1 MEYRQLG
8 RTGTRV
14 SELCLGMMI
23 DNLTDEETFIA
34 VVNEAIELGI
44 NFIDTADC
52 YGAGESERRL
62 GKALAENGKRDDIV
76 LATKAV
82 AGMGDGP
89 NDHGASRYH
98 LSRAV
103 EASLKRLQTDRID
116 LFYLHVVDITTP
128 MDEIFGQLDILVKQG
143 KILYVGTSKWP
154 VPLIMEGLMMHEK
167 YDYPRII
174 AEQPPYSLCDRG
186 IENELVWTCMRHGIG
201 ICSWA
206 PLANGILGG
215 AYRKG
220 QPFPEG
226 HRKSGVDPSKDRR
239 LTNEALDLIENLIPL
254 AEARGIA
261 LPDLCHAWLLQR
273 PGLTAP
279 IIGAR
284 KVEYVQAAVKATE
297 IELTQEELDKI
308 DEFAPPGTAV
318 SNYYDGNVYAH
329 MRNAI
334 NSDNPYG
341 Y

>member
-14 SELCLGMMI
+14 SELCLGLMI

-34 VVNEAIELGI
+34 IVNEAIDLGI

-62 GKALAENGKRDDIV
+62 GKALAQNGKRDDIV

-82 AGMGDGP
+82 ATMGEGP

-128 MDEIFGQLDILVKQG
+128 LDEIFGQLDILVKQG

-167 YDYPRII
+167 YGYPRIV
-174 AEQPPYSLCDRG
+174 AEEPPYNLCDRG
-186 IENELVWTCMRHGIG
+186 
-201 ICSWA
+201 
-206 PLANGILGG
+206 
-215 AYRKG
+215 
-220 QPFPEG
+220 
-226 HRKSGVDPSKDRR
+226 
-239 LTNEALDLIENLIPL
+239 LDLHAPRHWALHLGPTGQWHPRRRVSEGP
-254 AEARGIA
+254 A
-261 LPDLCHAWLLQR
+261 LP
-273 PGLTAP
+273 
-279 IIGAR
+279 
-284 KVEYVQAAVKATE
+284 
-297 IELTQEELDKI
+297 
-308 DEFAPPGTAV
+308 
-318 SNYYDGNVYAH
+318 
-329 MRNAI
+329 
-334 NSDNPYG
+334 
-341 Y
+341 

>member
-14 SELCLGMMI
+14 SELCLGLMI
-23 DNLTDEETFIA
+23 DSLTDEETFIA
-34 VVNEAIELGI
+34 IVNEAIDLGI

-52 YGAGESERRL
+52 YGAGESEKRL

-82 AGMGDGP
+82 ATMGPGP

-98 LSRAV
+98 LTRAV

-116 LFYLHVVDITTP
+116 LFYLHIVDITTP
-128 MDEIFGQLDILVKQG
+128 LDEVFGQLDILVKQG

-167 YDYPRII
+167 YGYPRIV
-174 AEQPPYSLCDRG
+174 AEEPPYSLCDRA

-201 ICSWA
+201 LCTWG

-226 HRKSGVDPSKDRR
+226 HRKSSVGPSKDSR

-254 AEARGIA
+254 AEARGIT

-273 PGLTAP
+273 PGITAP

-318 SNYYDGNVYAH
+318 SNYYDGNVYAR

-334 NSDNPYG
+334 NSDNPLG